1 MSHPIRIRLGDLVL
15 NAELNTSDTAKRILD
30 ILPVTSK
37 FNIWGDEIYFQ
48 IPVDV
53 GPEDPQ
59 ETVSLGDLAFWPPGK
74 AFCIFYGQTP
84 ASEGD
89 EIRPASP
96 VNPVGRVL
104 GDLSQ
109 FKGVQ
114 RDIQLTIESLD

>member
-1 MSHPIRIRLGDLVL
+1 M
-15 NAELNTSDTAKRILD
+15 
-30 ILPVTSK
+30 SK
-37 FNIWGDEIYFQ
+37 FNTWGDEIYFQ

-53 GPEDPQ
+53 GPENPQ

-96 VNPVGRVL
+96 VNPVGKVL
-104 GDLSQ
+104 GEVSQ
-109 FKGVQ
+109 LKGVK
-114 RDIQLTIESLD
+114 RDARITIESLD